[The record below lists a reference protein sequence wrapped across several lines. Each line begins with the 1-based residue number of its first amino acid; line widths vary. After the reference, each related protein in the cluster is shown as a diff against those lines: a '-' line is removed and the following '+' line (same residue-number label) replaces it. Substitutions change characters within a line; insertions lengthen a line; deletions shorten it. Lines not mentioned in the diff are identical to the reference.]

1 MTAYFYFAM
10 AVITMD
16 FQWFLNISQWENT
29 ERALLVIIL
38 TPSLSTD
45 IYVIYEALKKKNKT
59 RI

>member
-16 FQWFLNISQWENT
+16 LQWFLNISQWENT

-38 TPSLSTD
+38 TPSLVTD

>member
-16 FQWFLNISQWENT
+16 LQWFLNISQWENT

-38 TPSLSTD
+38 TPSLAMD
-45 IYVIYEALKKKNKT
+45 IFAIYEFAKT
-59 RI
+59 KTKTK

>member
-16 FQWFLNISQWENT
+16 LQWFLDIPQWENT

-38 TPSLSTD
+38 TPSLAMD
-45 IYVIYEALKKKNKT
+45 IFAIYEFAKT
-59 RI
+59 KTKTK